1 MNIVMT
7 NKEALEYGLKH
18 VRSLGYIKGPIYTD
32 GITTTVVY
40 DNSVWTEETAKQQ
53 IEQAQTRLNEVKNR
67 ALILD
72 RIKMAAL
79 TDSLPSADDL
89 EYLLKYLDHPEAGN
103 WGYSGSPNDMWSRP
117 RSKQVRQQVDER
129 ITKIEEWERA
139 EKQIKAM
146 VVQVL
151 APNEPVQTDQWGN
164 RWVVVPNTNPP
175 VRKYL

>member
-1 MNIVMT
+1 MT

-18 VRSLGYIKGPIYTD
+18 AHSFGYVRGPIYVD
-32 GITTTVVY
+32 GITNSIVLG
-40 DNSVWTEETAKQQ
+40 DSVWTEETAKQQ
-53 IEQAQTRLNEVKNR
+53 LEQAQARVKEIEDHTTIFNR
-67 ALILD
+67 V
-72 RIKMAAL
+72 RAAAF

-103 WGYSGSPNDMWSRP
+103 WNRAITHNDVWCRP
-117 RSKQVRQQVDER
+117 KAKQVRQQADER
-129 ITKIEEWERA
+129 IAKIEEWEKVEKRLRA
-139 EKQIKAM
+139 MI
-146 VVQVL
+146 VQVL